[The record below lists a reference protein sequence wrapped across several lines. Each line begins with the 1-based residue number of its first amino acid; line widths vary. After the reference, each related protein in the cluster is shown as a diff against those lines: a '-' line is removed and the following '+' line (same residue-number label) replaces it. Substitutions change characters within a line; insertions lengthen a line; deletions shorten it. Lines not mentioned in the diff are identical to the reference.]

1 MGAATTISGL
11 ISSERDKDYFK
22 VNLNAGQKI
31 RVDMVGPSGMD
42 YDLYLV
48 TSTGAGLASS
58 EGATASE
65 SLTYTNGSTARSVYI
80 KVQSY
85 FGFSAALG
93 YTLTIS
99 YP

>member
-1 MGAATTISGL
+1 MS
-11 ISSERDKDYFK
+11 
-22 VNLNAGQKI
+22 
-31 RVDMVGPSGMD
+31 GPSGVD

-48 TSTGAGLASS
+48 TSSGAGLASS

-65 SLTYTNGSTARSVYI
+65 SLTYTNGASARTVYI

-85 FGFSAALG
+85 SGSSTATP

>member
-1 MGAATTISGL
+1 LGGC
-11 ISSERDKDYFK
+11 D
-22 VNLNAGQKI
+22 G
-31 RVDMVGPSGMD
+31 

-48 TSTGAGLASS
+48 SSSGAGLASS
-58 EGATASE
+58 EGTTASE
-65 SLTYTNGSTARSVYI
+65 SLTFTNGTSARTVYI

-85 FGFSAALG
+85 TGFSTTSP